1 MEYVCVSLST
11 NRARISVRSFGRL
24 SDTWNIAQ
32 RHVDFGN
39 LRAVDHVVECSE
51 SSFIGDN
58 GTARES
64 SRVGQARIFLVEAI
78 RIDKL
83 LL

>member
-1 MEYVCVSLST
+1 
-11 NRARISVRSFGRL
+11 
-24 SDTWNIAQ
+24 
-32 RHVDFGN
+32 VDFGN

-78 RIDKL
+78 RIDKSL
-83 LL
+83 L